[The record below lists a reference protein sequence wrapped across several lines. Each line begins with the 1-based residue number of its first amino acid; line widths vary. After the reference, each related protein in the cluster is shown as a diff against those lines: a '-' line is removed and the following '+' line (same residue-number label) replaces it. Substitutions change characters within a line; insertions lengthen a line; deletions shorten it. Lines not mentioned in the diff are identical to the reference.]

1 MNSKGEAVT
10 MEAEHLLAKINRDL
24 ETISQTQHR
33 LARQKA
39 LLQEHATRLRLGASP
54 TAVRVALH
62 EAAALEQDA
71 LRASEMVWE
80 PSSHLEE
87 AHA

>member
-10 MEAEHLLAKINRDL
+10 MDAERLLATIHREL
-24 ETISQTQHR
+24 ETISGTQHR

-62 EAAALEQDA
+62 EAAALETGD
-71 LRASEMVWE
+71 LPASEMGWE
-80 PSSHLEE
+80 PNPRLEK

>member
-1 MNSKGEAVT
+1 MN
-10 MEAEHLLAKINRDL
+10 AELLLAKINGEL
-24 ETISQTQHR
+24 EMISRTQHR

-62 EAAALEQDA
+62 EAAALEPGDLQ
-71 LRASEMVWE
+71 ASDIGCE
-80 PSSHLEE
+80 PSLWLEH